1 MSFIT
6 SNPNKF
12 ILNLP
17 AFQNVQTSA
26 TGTSGVANLFD
37 TTNYSLKIN
46 SINTFGD
53 ATYLTIGKN
62 TNFSNA
68 NIYMNEVLTLTP
80 NSINGVDYLAFQT
93 NQSEI
98 GRFADGG
105 LGIGTTSPSNP
116 LHVVGNALVTGSLQV
131 GSTVYPS
138 DKKLKENIQPY
149 VVSQLP
155 EPVSFTW
162 KATGKRDIGVL
173 ANDLQAIEPLCVQSN
188 DGVLGVDYPKLVVLC
203 LAELRELRAKVETL
217 EQTVTQL
224 QKANSV

>member
-1 MSFIT
+1 MSFLT
-6 SNPNKF
+6 SNPNRF

-80 NSINGVDYLAFQT
+80 NSLNGVDYLAFQT
-93 NQSEI
+93 NQTEI

-105 LGIGTTSPSNP
+105 LGIGTASPSNP
-116 LHVVGNALVTGSLQV
+116 LHVVGNALITGSLQV
-131 GSTVYPS
+131 GSIVYPS
-138 DKKLKENIQPY
+138 DNKLKENIQPY

-162 KATGKRDIGVL
+162 KTSGKRDIGVL
-173 ANDLQAIEPLCVQSN
+173 ANDVQGIEPLCVQSN

-203 LAELRELRAKVETL
+203 LAELRALRTKVEIL

-224 QKANSV
+224 QKGNSV